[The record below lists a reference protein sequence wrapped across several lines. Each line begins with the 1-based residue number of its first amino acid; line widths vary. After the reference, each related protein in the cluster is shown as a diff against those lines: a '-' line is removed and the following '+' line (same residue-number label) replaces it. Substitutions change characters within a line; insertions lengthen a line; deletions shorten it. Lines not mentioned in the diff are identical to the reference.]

1 MQRRIAVT
9 QTAPT
14 RLFIHGLEGSSQGTK
29 SRYLRQLFPDIMTPD
44 FGGPLEDRM
53 TQLEALLASKSNLIL
68 IGSSLGGLMAAI
80 YTCRYAERMQ
90 QLILLAPALANDAF
104 IPFHDC
110 RVDVPTRVYHGTEDD
125 VVPIGPVRAV
135 AQKVFTRLTFEE
147 VVDDHFLSKTLAVIP
162 WLQLI

>member
-1 MQRRIAVT
+1 MT
-9 QTAPT
+9 QVAPT

-44 FGGPLEDRM
+44 FRGPLADRM
-53 TQLEALLASKSNLIL
+53 AQLETLLASTSNLIV

-80 YTCRYAERMQ
+80 YTCQHAAQMQ

-104 IPFHDC
+104 RPFHDC
-110 RVDVPTRVYHGTEDD
+110 RIEVPTRIYHGSEDE
-125 VVPIGPVRAV
+125 VVPIEPVRAV

-147 VVDDHFLSKTLAVIP
+147 VVDDHFLSKTLTVIP
-162 WLQLI
+162 WLQLM